1 MEDHHYGQK
10 ENITGPDIFD
20 KPIDRTKSRQQA
32 EQRFRGPETDIRE
45 KLEQLPPLSK
55 KTKRNIGIA
64 GAVALVL
71 TGVIWAGGSFFG
83 PKKTAENYV
92 EAVLQG
98 DWKSVY
104 ENLELPQGKL
114 LGKEQFL
121 AVTHEREL
129 VEVTNLKLE
138 EQDGYGGSD
147 SRFLKEYTAE
157 YSVKGDSSV
166 RSMELTLSRQKEKK
180 MLFFSKWCVIPEGL
194 IVSNYTIKAPVG
206 YKVEMDGTALTPEEQ
221 PELEESGYDVY
232 AETVFAGDHVITASA
247 DSREQEEFPCYISTD
262 ESYYEVP
269 KLSISKKTVEQMQET
284 VRKFMGD
291 VYGEVLNQSG
301 PSEKYLDYWAV
312 NNGNKE
318 TAAIARENADALYR
332 KLEEDFAYT
341 NGYESVQFTG
351 MNFSN
356 YYSEVTDEY
365 SDEYGGSYVNLHV
378 SYNYDY
384 TYTGTSLS
392 YDQQTTAE
400 DRSESGSSDSYMTF
414 IMEDGQW
421 KIYSADLYSIY

>member
-1 MEDHHYGQK
+1 MEDNHYEQK
-10 ENITGPDIFD
+10 ENLTGQDIFD

-32 EQRFRGPETDIRE
+32 EQRFREPETDIRE
-45 KLEQLPPLSK
+45 RLDQLPPLSK

-64 GAVALVL
+64 GIVLLVL
-71 TGVIWAGGSFFG
+71 VAVIWAGGSFFG
-83 PKKTAENYV
+83 PEKTAENYV
-92 EAVLQG
+92 KAVLQG
-98 DWKSVY
+98 DWQSVY

-121 AVTHEREL
+121 AVTHEIEP
-129 VEVTNLKLE
+129 VEVTNLELE
-138 EQDGYGGSD
+138 EQDGYGMSD
-147 SRFLKEYTAE
+147 SRFLKKYTAE
-157 YSVKGDSSV
+157 YSVKGDSSI
-166 RSMELTLSRQKEKK
+166 RSMELTLSRQNEKK

-194 IVSNYTIKAPVG
+194 IVSNYTIKAPSG
-206 YKVEMDGTALTPEEQ
+206 YKVEMDGTALTPKEQ

-269 KLSISKKTVEQMQET
+269 KLSISKKTVKQMQET

-312 NNGNKE
+312 NSKNE
-318 TAAIARENADALYR
+318 QAAAMAYENADALYR
-332 KLEEDFAYT
+332 RLEESFSYT

-365 SDEYGGSYVNLHV
+365 SDEYGSSYVDLHV

-392 YDQQTTAE
+392 YDQQITTE
-400 DRSESGSSDSYMTF
+400 ERSESGSSDSYVTF

-421 KIYSADLYSIY
+421 KIYSADLDSIY

>member
-121 AVTHEREL
+121 AVTHEREP

-269 KLSISKKTVEQMQET
+269 KLSISKKNSRTDAGNSQE
-284 VRKFMGD
+284 
-291 VYGEVLNQSG
+291 VYGRCL
-301 PSEKYLDYWAV
+301 
-312 NNGNKE
+312 
-318 TAAIARENADALYR
+318 R
-332 KLEEDFAYT
+332 
-341 NGYESVQFTG
+341 
-351 MNFSN
+351 
-356 YYSEVTDEY
+356 
-365 SDEYGGSYVNLHV
+365 
-378 SYNYDY
+378 
-384 TYTGTSLS
+384 
-392 YDQQTTAE
+392 
-400 DRSESGSSDSYMTF
+400 GSS
-414 IMEDGQW
+414 EPVRP
-421 KIYSADLYSIY
+421 L